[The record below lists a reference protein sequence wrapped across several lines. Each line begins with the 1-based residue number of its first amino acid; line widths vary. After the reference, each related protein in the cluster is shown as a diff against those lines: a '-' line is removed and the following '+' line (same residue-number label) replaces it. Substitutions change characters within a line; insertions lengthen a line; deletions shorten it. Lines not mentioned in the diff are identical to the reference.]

1 MATISPVQHHD
12 EQRAQQPDVQVPLHR
27 AGYPSRD
34 DGRLDGVSPIERVR
48 RFRLNGADLARL
60 SQFVDPVLVVV
71 LLLITTSIATS
82 LPLELQISIELIV
95 GLFTTI
101 IFHQGKVYQSYR
113 SRSLWLLVTRL
124 TISWGKVVGCL
135 LAVVFLAKLSDSLSR
150 LEFVGWALISWL
162 VLVVLHV
169 GGHKL
174 LRLYRSHGGNSRT
187 LIFWGTAEQAIAFA
201 RQIQSLPYL
210 GFHLVKW
217 FGPAQPIAGSLPEW
231 MPDYGGGSLGL
242 AAWLHSHDV
251 DQIFFSSTTDA
262 GNDIQNLIK
271 LFGNT
276 CKPVFY
282 VPSWANASMC
292 LRGQQL
298 GSSFSIELWG
308 DESFFL
314 QKQLKRLFDLTAS
327 VLLILL
333 FLPVLLLIALLIL
346 VLMGGPVIFC
356 QDRYGLDG
364 RRFMIYKFRTMSVV
378 ENGDQ
383 PGLQQARP
391 NDLRVTPLGRFLR
404 QWSLDELPQLFNVLQ
419 GSMSLV
425 GPRPHAVAHN
435 EYYRHLIPG
444 YMQRHLLKPGITGLA
459 QVRGFRGET
468 STLNAMAQR
477 LEADLLYLKEWSLGL
492 DLRILIGTLIKLKSP
507 NAY

>member
-1 MATISPVQHHD
+1 M
-12 EQRAQQPDVQVPLHR
+12 
-27 AGYPSRD
+27 
-34 DGRLDGVSPIERVR
+34 
-48 RFRLNGADLARL
+48 
-60 SQFVDPVLVVV
+60 
-71 LLLITTSIATS
+71 
-82 LPLELQISIELIV
+82 
-95 GLFTTI
+95 
-101 IFHQGKVYQSYR
+101 
-113 SRSLWLLVTRL
+113 
-124 TISWGKVVGCL
+124 
-135 LAVVFLAKLSDSLSR
+135 
-150 LEFVGWALISWL
+150 
-162 VLVVLHV
+162 
-169 GGHKL
+169 
-174 LRLYRSHGGNSRT
+174 
-187 LIFWGTAEQAIAFA
+187 
-201 RQIQSLPYL
+201 
-210 GFHLVKW
+210 
-217 FGPAQPIAGSLPEW
+217 
-231 MPDYGGGSLGL
+231 
-242 AAWLHSHDV
+242 
-251 DQIFFSSTTDA
+251 DQIFFSSTSDA

-327 VLLILL
+327 ILLILL
-333 FLPVLLLIALLIL
+333 FLPLLLLISLLIL
-346 VLMGGPVIFC
+346 VLMGGPVIFR

-364 RRFMIYKFRTMSVV
+364 HRFMIYKFRTMSVV

-383 PGLQQARP
+383 PGLQQACQ

-468 STLNAMAQR
+468 STLKAMAQR
-477 LEADLLYLKEWSLGL
+477 LDADLLYLKEWSLGL

>member
-1 MATISPVQHHD
+1 
-12 EQRAQQPDVQVPLHR
+12 
-27 AGYPSRD
+27 
-34 DGRLDGVSPIERVR
+34 
-48 RFRLNGADLARL
+48 
-60 SQFVDPVLVVV
+60 
-71 LLLITTSIATS
+71 
-82 LPLELQISIELIV
+82 
-95 GLFTTI
+95 
-101 IFHQGKVYQSYR
+101 
-113 SRSLWLLVTRL
+113 
-124 TISWGKVVGCL
+124 
-135 LAVVFLAKLSDSLSR
+135 
-150 LEFVGWALISWL
+150 
-162 VLVVLHV
+162 
-169 GGHKL
+169 
-174 LRLYRSHGGNSRT
+174 
-187 LIFWGTAEQAIAFA
+187 
-201 RQIQSLPYL
+201 
-210 GFHLVKW
+210 
-217 FGPAQPIAGSLPEW
+217 
-231 MPDYGGGSLGL
+231 MPGYGGGASGL
-242 AAWLHSHDV
+242 AAWLHANDV

-282 VPSWANASMC
+282 VPSWADASMC

-314 QKQLKRLFDLTAS
+314 QKQVKRLFDLTAS
-327 VLLILL
+327 ALLILL
-333 FLPVLLLIALLIL
+333 LLPLLLLISVLIL
-346 VLMGGPVIFC
+346 VLMGGPVLYC

-364 RRFMIYKFRTMSVV
+364 RRFLIYKFRTMSVV

-468 STLNAMAQR
+468 STLKAMAQR

-492 DLRILIGTLIKLKSP
+492 DLRILIGTLLKLKSP